1 MPGVPCVF
9 WPHWVTYKETIKKMI
24 NARYKAGVHSESAV
38 SDEAGDGF
46 YKATITGTNGEI
58 RLLVG
63 PNSGYNSTPSGYTL
77 AVKGNGYG
85 VYYKM
90 NSARGDK
97 NTERK
102 DLTQG
107 IEEVS
112 SQPSAVRGEKVLRDG
127 QLFIQVGEQVFDAFG
142 RRVK

>member
-1 MPGVPCVF
+1 
-9 WPHWVTYKETIKKMI
+9 MI

-38 SDEAGDGF
+38 SDEAGNGF
-46 YKATITGTNGEI
+46 YKATITGTNGQI

-63 PNSGYNSTPSGYTL
+63 PNSGYNNTPDGFTL
-77 AVKGNGYG
+77 AVKGTNYG

-97 NTERK
+97 DTERQPIV
-102 DLTQG
+102 QG
-107 IEEVS
+107 IENTTSDS
-112 SQPSAVRGEKVLRDG
+112 SLKGRGEKFVRDG
-127 QLFIQVGEQVFDAFG
+127 QLLIQVGEQVFDVFG

>member
-9 WPHWVTYKETIKKMI
+9 WPHWVTFKDEIKAMI

-38 SDEAGDGF
+38 SDETGNGF
-46 YKATITGTNGEI
+46 YKATITGTNGSI
-58 RLLVG
+58 RLLLG
-63 PNSGYNSTPSGYTL
+63 PNSGYDTTPQGYVL
-77 AVKGNGYG
+77 AVKGVNYG

-102 DLTQG
+102 PIPEG
-107 IEEVS
+107 VEEITS
-112 SQPSAVRGEKVLRDG
+112 SNSSKGEKMLRDG
-127 QLFIQVGEQVFDAFG
+127 QLLIKVGEQVFDARG
-142 RRVK
+142 MRVK